1 MPTIENERLREHY
14 EGKKNWLHWGPYLS
28 ERQWGTVREDY
39 SPNGDAW
46 GYFTHDQARSRTYRW
61 GEDGIAG
68 ICDIRCN
75 LCFAVALWNGKDP
88 IIKERLFGLTNDE
101 GNHGEDVKELYY
113 YLDNTPTHS
122 YQKYLYKYPQRAFP
136 YADLVDTNRR
146 RNRYEPEY
154 ELLDTGVLSENK
166 YFDVFIEYAKVDTE
180 DVLIRITAHNRG
192 PEAAPLVILP
202 TLWLRNWWS
211 FGHMKEK
218 PLIQLDR
225 STGSFG
231 SVSIKHDRL
240 PPYFLYFQTPERLLF
255 TENETNQERLFG
267 RPNTSPFVK
276 DAINDAVVSG
286 KFGLFAHQ
294 DHGTKCSPLYR
305 RQIEAGEKAEILLRL
320 CRNKDLS
327 QPFDQSF
334 ADTFVQRRQE
344 ADAFYQQFQPKDIDP
359 DTALI
364 QRQAFSGM
372 LWTKQH
378 YHYDIDLWLDGDPG
392 MPPPPPERKE
402 GRNSEWR
409 TLNNQDVISMPD
421 KWEYPWY
428 AAWDLA
434 FHCIPLAM
442 LDPYF
447 TKHQLTL
454 FLREWYMHPNGQ
466 LPAYEW
472 KFSDVNPPVHAW
484 ACMEVYKLDK
494 ERTGKGDVDFLKRVF
509 QKLLINFTWWVN
521 RKDHNENNI
530 FEGGFLGLDNIG
542 IFDRSAPVPGGGF
555 LEQADGTS
563 WMAMYCLNMLEIA
576 LEIAIHDITFEDVAT
591 KFFEHFVHI
600 AEALNDFSQQRPAA
614 WDEDE
619 GFYYDVVTMQDGT
632 YIPIKVRSLVG
643 LCTLFASVVIKWETI
658 EKLPDFRK
666 RMIWYRNYRKHN
678 NKYLVVPDV
687 TEKRDVLLSLLPKAR
702 LERMLHPLLDEKEFL
717 SPGGIRSV
725 SKLHQNPYRLRI
737 DGELFVMQYEPAE
750 STTPL
755 YGGNSNWRGPVW
767 IPMNFLLIRA
777 LLIYHD
783 YYEESLLA
791 EYPTGSG
798 EKKNLKDIAGA
809 LSERL
814 IWLFQ
819 QDNDGRRPIHGEA
832 AIYRDDPYFKDLL
845 LFHEYF
851 NGDTGEG
858 IGASHQ
864 TGWTGLVG
872 YLISRCNAI
881 K

>member
-1 MPTIENERLREHY
+1 
-14 EGKKNWLHWGPYLS
+14 
-28 ERQWGTVREDY
+28 
-39 SPNGDAW
+39 
-46 GYFTHDQARSRTYRW
+46 
-61 GEDGIAG
+61 
-68 ICDIRCN
+68 
-75 LCFAVALWNGKDP
+75 
-88 IIKERLFGLTNDE
+88 
-101 GNHGEDVKELYY
+101 
-113 YLDNTPTHS
+113 
-122 YQKYLYKYPQRAFP
+122 
-136 YADLVDTNRR
+136 
-146 RNRYEPEY
+146 
-154 ELLDTGVLSENK
+154 
-166 YFDVFIEYAKVDTE
+166 AKVDAE

-192 PEAAPLVILP
+192 PEPAPLVVLP

-211 FGHMKEK
+211 FGFMKEK
-218 PLIQLDR
+218 PIIQLEKSRGD
-225 STGSFG
+225 FG
-231 SVSIKHDRL
+231 QISIRHDRL
-240 PPYFLYFQTPERLLF
+240 PTYFLYFQPPERLLF
-255 TENETNQERLFG
+255 TENETNEERIFN
-267 RPNTSPFVK
+267 RPNISPFVK
-276 DAINDAVVSG
+276 DAINDAVVNG
-286 KFGLFAHQ
+286 NFDLFAHN
-294 DHGTKCSPLYR
+294 DEGTKCAPLYR
-305 RQIEAGEKAEILLRL
+305 RRITAGEKIEIRLRL
-320 CRNKDLS
+320 CRNKDLTA
-327 QPFDQSF
+327 PFSPEF
-334 ADTFVQRRQE
+334 TATFTSRQQE
-344 ADAFYQQFQPKDIDP
+344 ADDFYQQFQTNGLSQDRAD
-359 DTALI
+359 I
-364 QRQAFSGM
+364 QRQAFAGM

-378 YHYDIDLWLDGDPG
+378 YHYDVDLWLNGDPG
-392 MPPPPPERKE
+392 MPPPPLQRKE
-402 GRNSEWR
+402 GRNSTWR
-409 TLNNQDVISMPD
+409 TLNNQDIISMPD

-434 FHCIPLAM
+434 FHCIPLAL
-442 LDPYF
+442 LDPDF
-447 TKHQLTL
+447 TKHQLIL

-484 ACMEVYKLDK
+484 ACMEVYKIDK
-494 ERTGKGDVDFLKRVF
+494 ERTGKGDIDFLKRVF

-542 IFDRSAPVPGGGF
+542 IFDRSAPVPGGGI

-600 AEALNDFSQQRPAA
+600 AEALNDFSHQRPAA

-619 GFYYDVVTMQDGT
+619 GFFYDVIMMNDGS

-643 LCTLFASVVIKWETI
+643 LCTLFASVVIRWETI

-666 RMIWYRNYRKHN
+666 RMIWYRDYRKNN

-687 TEKRDVLLSLLPKAR
+687 TEKRDVLLSLLPKSR
-702 LERMLHPLLDEKEFL
+702 LERMLHPLLDEHEFL

-725 SKLHQNPYRLRI
+725 SKIHQHPYQLRI
-737 DGELFVMQYEPAE
+737 NGELFVMQYEPAE
-750 STTPL
+750 STNPL

-767 IPMNFLLIRA
+767 IPMNFLLIRS

-798 EKKNLKDIAGA
+798 EKKNLKDIARAISG
-809 LSERL
+809 RL
-814 IWLFQ
+814 IGLFQ
-819 QDNDGRRPIHGEA
+819 QDDNGQRPIHGNN
-832 AIYRDDPYFKDLL
+832 AIYRDDPHFKNLL

-864 TGWTGLVG
+864 TGWTGVIA
-872 YLISRCNAI
+872 YLITQL
-881 K
+881 